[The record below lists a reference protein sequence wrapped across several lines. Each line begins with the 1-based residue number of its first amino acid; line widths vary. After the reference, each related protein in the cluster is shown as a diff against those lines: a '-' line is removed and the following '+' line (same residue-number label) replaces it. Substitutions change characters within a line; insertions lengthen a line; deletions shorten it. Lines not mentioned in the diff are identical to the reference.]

1 MYVETDA
8 TKHIIIQKIK
18 VKEAELLAK
27 CIDSYFAG
35 KKLQNRSPEENRIFT
50 LGDELKKLI

>member
-1 MYVETDA
+1 MYVETDT
-8 TKHIIIQKIK
+8 TKHLIIQEIK

-35 KKLQNRSPEENRIFT
+35 KKLKNRSPEEIRIIT
-50 LGDELKKLI
+50 LGDELKKLS